1 LVEALIISG
10 FLDRDG
16 DRITI
21 HDWADYTGK
30 LLSQR
35 ERARARAAR
44 HYSSER
50 ESAPPNPS
58 TRSLRVDNAQSTRS
72 LRVTGQ
78 DKTGQDKT
86 RPKAESRVPRMT
98 PPTLEEVKVA
108 AKEVG
113 MSPEKAAIFHDH
125 YQSNGW
131 MVGKAHMK
139 DWEATLRNWQRRDS
153 GNGHKPGQPL
163 ERKLCTWK
171 GDKQYRVRERWD
183 AGQGEWQEIEVLE
196 EVGVD

>member
-1 LVEALIISG
+1 
-10 FLDRDG
+10 
-16 DRITI
+16 
-21 HDWADYTGK
+21 
-30 LLSQR
+30 
-35 ERARARAAR
+35 
-44 HYSSER
+44 
-50 ESAPPNPS
+50 
-58 TRSLRVDNAQSTRS
+58 
-72 LRVTGQ
+72 
-78 DKTGQDKT
+78 
-86 RPKAESRVPRMT
+86 
-98 PPTLEEVKVA
+98 
-108 AKEVG
+108 

-153 GNGHKPGQPL
+153 GNCHKPGQPL

-171 GDKQYRVRERWD
+171 GDKHYRVRERWD